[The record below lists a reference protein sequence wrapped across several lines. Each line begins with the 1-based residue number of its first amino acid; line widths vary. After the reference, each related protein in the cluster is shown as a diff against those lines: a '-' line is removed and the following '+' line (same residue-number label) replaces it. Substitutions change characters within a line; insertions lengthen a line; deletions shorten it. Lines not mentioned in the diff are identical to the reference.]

1 MIFSGVA
8 GVSQILA
15 DPRRYVMVT
24 GPDVER
30 SNDLWGGAVRKSI
43 RWIAGLAAVGLG
55 VFATAYSVQLAWS
68 EQESLTGQIR
78 TTFFEAAMRSCV
90 KSQIDAPG
98 ISVFVLFEYCK
109 CYADGMADKMSNDE
123 VKSLEAIG
131 DEKKYAEALHTRA
144 EATGKLCLEAVRK
157 SHLKSN

>member
-1 MIFSGVA
+1 MRES
-8 GVSQILA
+8 
-15 DPRRYVMVT
+15 T
-24 GPDVER
+24 
-30 SNDLWGGAVRKSI
+30 

-55 VFATAYSVQLAWS
+55 FFATANSVQFAWS

-78 TTFFEAAMRSCV
+78 TTFVEAAMRSCV

-98 ISVFVLFEYCK
+98 VSVSVLFEYCK
-109 CYADGMADKMSNDE
+109 CYANGMADKMSNDE

-157 SHLKSN
+157 NHLKSD